1 MSEHDY
7 HMSNDRAVLRTVLRA
22 KLREELAALRNS
34 AIAKLERRGYE
45 VRGKTTAQ
53 IRQILKKH
61 PTKPLSVA

>member
-7 HMSNDRAVLRTVLRA
+7 HISNDRAVLRA
-22 KLREELAALRNS
+22 KLREELAALRSS